1 MSIKI
6 ISDITNYQIRSLHS
20 DISTKT
26 GEKIIV
32 FTLDVPDEVCVQP
45 LSV

>member
-32 FTLDVPDEVCVQP
+32 FTLDVPDEACPQH